1 VSRALL
7 LVAALL
13 TQAAVPA
20 EFREAAWSAVQPA
33 LPYPAATERNEP
45 VDGSDRARW
54 VVRRVP
60 AAEGALIVEVLANP
74 LNREAQNTAVQDMA
88 AIQREVVAAERRA
101 QLEFDRAL
109 GEVRETGQPVSV
121 RGVTLS
127 DEGLAGDRADA
138 ESRLTV
144 EILMPG
150 SEHTLSIASAD
161 APRFAATT
169 PGAAWVIKTPP
180 RSLPGP
186 DGRTHYYAA
195 EALVFFGAAKPAI
208 GEKSA
213 QVFTVRATPRDG
225 ASSFTLVTIRGNHD
239 LVDDVL
245 ARADWSSLTK
255 AVTQQEA
262 SSVRVPGPS
271 DTSRDREKFR

>member
-1 VSRALL
+1 MERVSRALL
-7 LVAALL
+7 LAAALL
-13 TQAAVPA
+13 TQTAVPA
-20 EFREAAWSAVQPA
+20 ELREAVWAAVQPA

-45 VDGSDRARW
+45 IDGSDRARW

-60 AAEGALIVEVLANP
+60 AAEGALVVEVLANP
-74 LNREAQNTAVQDMA
+74 LNREAQDAAVQDMA
-88 AIQREVVAAERRA
+88 AIQREVFAAERRA
-101 QLEFDRAL
+101 QVEFDRAL

-138 ESRLTV
+138 ESRMVV
-144 EILMPG
+144 EIAVPG
-150 SEHTLSIASAD
+150 AEHVVSIAAAD

-169 PGAAWVIKTPP
+169 HGATWVIKTPW

-208 GEKSA
+208 GEKGP
-213 QVFTVRATPRDG
+213 QLYTVRATPREG
-225 ASSFTLVTIRGNHD
+225 ASSFTLVTLRGNHD

-245 ARADWSSLTK
+245 ARADWSRIGP
-255 AVTQQEA
+255 A
-262 SSVRVPGPS
+262 SWHR
-271 DTSRDREKFR
+271 